1 MRMSDYLFKALISR
15 MSEAISGGD
24 PRAQLRIL
32 AAWRARGLPE
42 DSPTKVEGAGKTGC
56 ALHPRSRVQ
65 LRKKSAHT
73 SIQVQRRASGL
84 PCAMVLRR
92 TSCSSRCA
100 NSFSHRC
107 QRIDGWSWPG
117 WARASSADVT
127 PATGARTT
135 RLGRTRHAPRQSL
148 DGLGTLPPKSDARRF
163 SIGRRRAVRS
173 LTKPQEGPPCDDVC
187 APDAAASTAPRPA
200 FSDDRET
207 PLCRG
212 RDTGSCMGDLGL
224 ARSGLFL
231 REIIF

>member
-1 MRMSDYLFKALISR
+1 MRPKFCRSFRPKK
-15 MSEAISGGD
+15 
-24 PRAQLRIL
+24 
-32 AAWRARGLPE
+32 
-42 DSPTKVEGAGKTGC
+42 TEGAGKTGC

-65 LRKKSAHT
+65 LRTKNAHT

-107 QRIDGWSWPG
+107 QRIDGWRWPG
-117 WARASSADVT
+117 WACASSADVT

-135 RLGRTRHAPRQSL
+135 RLGRTRHALRQVSTGLVPSRRSL
-148 DGLGTLPPKSDARRF
+148 TKSAF

-173 LTKPQEGPPCDDVC
+173 LTKPQEGLPCDDVC

-207 PLCRG
+207 PLCGG

-224 ARSGLFL
+224 ARSRLFL
-231 REIIF
+231 REVIF